1 MNNNE
6 ILVNFLKELANKI
19 ENNQIE
25 NNNIIK
31 ISQFMMSYNFESSN
45 NNENDEDF
53 SRGDL
58 IKFLSLGWYIYT
70 QVLNSETVN

>member
-70 QVLNSETVN
+70 KVLNSETVN

>member
-6 ILVNFLKELANKI
+6 ILVNFLKELTNQL

-45 NNENDEDF
+45 NNEIDEDF
-53 SRGDL
+53 SRGDMV
-58 IKFLSLGWYIYT
+58 KFLSLGWYIYT
-70 QVLNSETVN
+70 QVLNSETVI